1 LETISERKE
10 KNQQLQAAGDSN
22 RDTDR
27 VTGWV
32 REIIAQRIAKPVF
45 VKTKSKS

>member
-1 LETISERKE
+1 MDEKHSKGQKKKLETISERKE

-27 VTGWV
+27 VTG
-32 REIIAQRIAKPVF
+32 
-45 VKTKSKS
+45 